1 MKEEELEKKIQ
12 ILEIEIEQL
21 KLQLQPFLEE
31 LNRRNKF
38 LEKRDEIDNKL
49 AQMMSNFYNQNK

>member
-1 MKEEELEKKIQ
+1 MSKEELEKKIQ

-38 LEKRDEIDNKL
+38 LEKRDEIDGKI
-49 AQMMSNFYNQNK
+49 AQMMANFYSQNK